1 MKKQLLLLA
10 MILLPMAASADAVWI
25 NGIWYNLDSSAKT
38 AEVTSNPDNQFKYTG
53 DVVIPESV
61 SYENVNYSVT
71 SIGWG
76 AFFGSSSLT
85 SISIPNSVS
94 GIGSEAFAFCE
105 GLTSVKIFDV
115 AAWCIINFAN
125 SASNP
130 LRYAQHLFINGE
142 EVKDLIIP
150 NGVTSIGD
158 YAFSGCLG
166 LTSVT
171 IPNSTMSI
179 GASAFNNCLG
189 LTSVHISDLEAWC
202 KISFPAYNSN
212 PLFYAHHLYL
222 NGEEIK
228 DLVIPNS
235 ITNIGNY
242 AFRECSALTSISIPN
257 GVESIGDQAFYNCSA
272 LTSVTIPN
280 SMTSIGGGAFGNC
293 SELTSVTIP
302 NSVTSIGVGA
312 FQGCSGLTSVTM
324 SDNVTSIESCAFW
337 GCSGLTTFTIPN
349 SATYIGAGA
358 FSGCSSLTSINIPNG
373 VTSIGIQA
381 FYECSS
387 LSLVTIPNSVTI
399 IEEGAFYECSALT
412 SVTIPNSVTSI
423 GDHAFY
429 GCEGLTSVSIPNSVT
444 SMEDLVFYGCYGL
457 TSVTIPNSVTSIGVG
472 AFAYCGLTSVT
483 IPNGVTSI
491 REHAFEKCFH
501 LTSVSIGSGIKD
513 ISDSA
518 FASCLQLKDVYCH
531 AISVPNTGTEAFK
544 NSPQGKA
551 TLHVPA
557 ESVDAY
563 KATEPWKNFGSFE
576 GIDGPDKP
584 KCATPSIAMKD
595 GKLHFECETEGVK
608 FIYDIQASGNASG
621 EGNDLD
627 ITPSYVVKVYATKDG
642 YEDSDVATETI
653 NIIKGDVDGDG
664 MVDIADAVHIVNY
677 VVGKISALAPR
688 FEWNIPEP
696 E

>member
-1 MKKQLLLLA
+1 
-10 MILLPMAASADAVWI
+10 MAASADAVWI

-179 GASAFNNCLG
+179 GASAFNNCPG

-257 GVESIGDQAFYNCSA
+257 GVASIGDQAFYNCSA

-280 SMTSIGGGAFGNC
+280 SM
-293 SELTSVTIP
+293 
-302 NSVTSIGVGA
+302 
-312 FQGCSGLTSVTM
+312 
-324 SDNVTSIESCAFW
+324 
-337 GCSGLTTFTIPN
+337 
-349 SATYIGAGA
+349 
-358 FSGCSSLTSINIPNG
+358 
-373 VTSIGIQA
+373 
-381 FYECSS
+381 
-387 LSLVTIPNSVTI
+387 
-399 IEEGAFYECSALT
+399 
-412 SVTIPNSVTSI
+412 
-423 GDHAFY
+423 
-429 GCEGLTSVSIPNSVT
+429 
-444 SMEDLVFYGCYGL
+444 
-457 TSVTIPNSVTSIGVG
+457 TSIGVG

-584 KCATPSIAMKD
+584 KCATPTIAMKD

-664 MVDIADAVHIVNY
+664 MVDIADAVHIVNF
-677 VVGKISALAPR
+677 VVGKISTLAPR
-688 FEWNIPEP
+688 FGWNLPEP